1 MQTNPHNE
9 CNLIWKK
16 LENNI
21 LVTQFTS
28 TSDSSSKI
36 YVKRFEALKKDPHRN
51 ITIFL
56 LHDVGQYHGRYL
68 SFINW
73 TRNRHPGISFV
84 AMDFVGH
91 GLSSGTR
98 GHVKKFESLVDD
110 VFFLM
115 NHTDKKVD
123 EVDSAEQW
131 MILGQGLGGLVALDL
146 INRYQEVIEK
156 KICGLI
162 LSNFIFKFT
171 SPFLQFENQLSAA
184 YAGLK
189 NLIPHSRPIKLLKGE
204 DMLSAP
210 QDILI
215 LEHDPLVVHRPTLIT
230 IKEIQKKIASI
241 YQDSYFIGKPVLLL
255 KSENDNVANS
265 SGLDYFAKG
274 IKKELLTEK
283 KYSLMKHDLYNE
295 TDKEIVFQDII
306 SWMKAYEN

>member
-28 TSDSSSKI
+28 ASDSSSKI

-51 ITIFL
+51 MTIFL
-56 LHDVGQYHGRYL
+56 LHDIGQYHGRYL

-110 VFFLM
+110 VFFLL
-115 NHTDKKVD
+115 NHTDKNVD
-123 EVDSAEQW
+123 EVDNVEQW

-171 SPFLQFENQLSAA
+171 SPFLQLENQLSAA

>member
-1 MQTNPHNE
+1 MQTNAHNE

-28 TSDSSSKI
+28 SSDSSSKI

-110 VFFLM
+110 VFFLL
-115 NHTDKKVD
+115 NHTDKNVD
-123 EVDSAEQW
+123 EVDNVEQW

-156 KICGLI
+156 KISGLI

-171 SPFLQFENQLSAA
+171 SPFLQLENQLSTA

-215 LEHDPLVVHRPTLIT
+215 LEHDPLVVHRPTLIS

-295 TDKEIVFQDII
+295 TDREIVFQDIM
-306 SWMKAYEN
+306 SWMKVYEN

>member
-28 TSDSSSKI
+28 ASDSSSKI

-51 ITIFL
+51 MTIFL

-84 AMDFVGH
+84 ALDFVGH

-110 VFFLM
+110 VFFLL
-115 NHTDKKVD
+115 NHTDKNVD
-123 EVDSAEQW
+123 EVGNVEQW

-171 SPFLQFENQLSAA
+171 SPFLQLENQLSAA
-184 YAGLK
+184 YVGLK

-204 DMLSAP
+204 DMLTAP

>member
-21 LVTQFTS
+21 LVTHFTS
-28 TSDSSSKI
+28 ASDSSSKI

-51 ITIFL
+51 MTIFL

-73 TRNRHPGISFV
+73 TRNRYPGISFV

-110 VFFLM
+110 VFFLL
-115 NHTDKKVD
+115 NHTDKNVD
-123 EVDSAEQW
+123 EVDNVEQW

-184 YAGLK
+184 YSGLK

-295 TDKEIVFQDII
+295 TDREIVFQDIMG
-306 SWMKAYEN
+306 WMKAYEN

>member
-28 TSDSSSKI
+28 ASDSSSKI

-51 ITIFL
+51 MTIFL

-84 AMDFVGH
+84 ALDFVGH

-110 VFFLM
+110 VFFLL
-115 NHTDKKVD
+115 NHTDKNVD
-123 EVDSAEQW
+123 EVGNVEQW

-171 SPFLQFENQLSAA
+171 SPFLQLENQLSAA

-204 DMLSAP
+204 DMLTAP

>member
-1 MQTNPHNE
+1 MQINPHNE

-28 TSDSSSKI
+28 ASDGSSKI
-36 YVKRFEALKKDPHRN
+36 YVKRFEALKKDPYRN

-84 AMDFVGH
+84 AIDFVGH

-98 GHVKKFESLVDD
+98 GHVKKFESLVED
-110 VFFLM
+110 VLFLL
-115 NHTDKKVD
+115 NHTDKNVD
-123 EVDSAEQW
+123 EHEQW

-156 KICGLI
+156 QICGLI

-171 SPFLQFENQLSAA
+171 SPFLQFENQISAA

-215 LEHDPLVVHRPTLIT
+215 LEQDPLVVHRPTLIT

-265 SGLDYFAKG
+265 GGLDYFAKG

-295 TDKEIVFQDII
+295 TDKEIVFQDIMG
-306 SWMKAYEN
+306 WMKAYEN